1 MIRTVIF
8 DLDGTLVDTEP
19 IHLEAFN
26 EVLRERGLEIAPA
39 EYFARMV
46 GLDDRDCF
54 TTVLREHGEPAG
66 DEVVAAMIARK
77 TVAYTAKIRTRDV
90 LRPGAERFVRACAGR
105 FPLMIAT
112 GTLRAE
118 AELILRRANLRGLFL
133 DVLGAEDAARGKP
146 APDIFIA
153 TLGRLGYV
161 LRQHD
166 SVKPRQCL
174 VVEDTPA
181 GIAAAHAAAMRVLA
195 IEGTVAAA
203 ALTGADFV
211 ASGYGAIDLDR
222 ILRACAD

>member
-1 MIRTVIF
+1 MIRAIIF

-39 EYFARMV
+39 EYFARLV

-54 TTVLREHGEPAG
+54 TTVLREHGAPAG
-66 DEVVAAMIARK
+66 EAVVAAMIARK
-77 TVAYTAKIRTRDV
+77 TVAYTAKIRSRDV
-90 LRPGAERFVRACAGR
+90 LRPGAERFVRACAER
-105 FPLMIAT
+105 FPLMIAS

-118 AELILRRANLRGLFL
+118 AELILRRAKLRGWFL
-133 DVLGAEDAARGKP
+133 DVLGAEDAERGKP

-153 TLGRLGYV
+153 ALGRLGFL

-166 SVKPRQCL
+166 PVKPRQCL

-181 GIAAAHAAAMRVLA
+181 GIAAARAAGMRVLA
-195 IEGTVAAA
+195 IEATVAAA
-203 ALTGADFV
+203 ALAGADFL
-211 ASGYGAIDLDR
+211 ASDFDSIDLDR